1 MSERIQK
8 RKYLETVLVLAADLI
23 SIILSYLIAL
33 RLRYGLIRNVYSNEI
48 YILVGVVSIL
58 IYIFIYF
65 LTEQKK
71 DILIRGYADEILS
84 VGRQNAVLLIAIAMF
99 IFLFRL
105 SEYFSR
111 LVYGYFIGGNLII
124 SYILRLI
131 VKQILRVYTQ
141 SGQNKV
147 KTMIIADGTKLS
159 EILAQFETD
168 SMRDYQV
175 VAVGQIE
182 EFAISSQPVE
192 SGILVING
200 REDIIRMAKV
210 IALDEVFL
218 WPGSYDKKMTAA
230 MIGEFSEMGITCHHI
245 LDLVSPVDGIK
256 SIEAIGDYT
265 ALSYRFYQSSVRD
278 LFAKRLMD
286 LAGGL
291 VGIFITVC
299 LFPFIALAIKSESKG
314 PILFRQLRNG
324 KNGRRFYL
332 YKFRS
337 MYLDAEQRK
346 KDLMTQNEMNGY
358 MFKMKNDPRITKV
371 GKFLRSTSLDE
382 LPQFFNILK
391 GDMSLVG
398 TRPPTVDEFE
408 KYQLHHRKRIAI
420 KPGLTGMWQVS
431 GRSDITDFEKVVEL
445 DTKYIEEWSIGLDV
459 KILFQTIGVVFGRRG
474 SR

>member
-1 MSERIQK
+1 MSEGIQK

-33 RLRYGLIRNVYSNEI
+33 RLRYGLIGSFYRNEI
-48 YILVGVVSIL
+48 YVLVGVVSIL
-58 IYIFIYF
+58 IYIFLYF

-71 DILIRGYADEILS
+71 EILLRGYADEILS
-84 VGRQNAVLLIAIAMF
+84 VTRQNAVLLVAIAVF
-99 IFLFRL
+99 VFLFRL

-124 SYILRLI
+124 SYLLRLV
-131 VKQILRVYTQ
+131 VKQILRAYTR

-147 KTMIIADGTKLS
+147 KTMIIADGAKLS
-159 EILAQFETD
+159 EILAQFESDTL
-168 SMRDYQV
+168 RDYQV

-182 EFAISSQPVE
+182 ESSIPTLTNE
-192 SGILVING
+192 SGILLING

-218 WPGSYDKKMTAA
+218 WLGSYDKKMTATL
-230 MIGEFSEMGITCHHI
+230 IGEFSEMGITCHHI
-245 LDLVSPVDGIK
+245 LDLVSPIDGIK
-256 SIEAIGDYT
+256 SIEAFGDYT

-291 VGIFITVC
+291 VGILITLC
-299 LFPFIALAIKSESKG
+299 LLPFIALAIKSESKG
-314 PILFRQLRNG
+314 PIFFRQLRIG

-346 KDLMTQNEMNGY
+346 KDLMAQNEMSGY
-358 MFKMKNDPRITKV
+358 MFKMKDDPRITKV
-371 GKFLRSTSLDE
+371 GKFLRNTSLDE

-408 KYQLHHRKRIAI
+408 KYQLHHRKRMAI

-431 GRSDITDFEKVVEL
+431 GRSDITDFEEVVAL

-459 KILFQTIGVVFGRRG
+459 KILFQTVAVVFGRRG